1 MKYTQLIDELISR
14 LSDLLHTQAHEIEV
28 MKEKI
33 CELESRRGDDY
44 LERCLKR

>member
-14 LSDLLHTQAHEIEV
+14 LSDLLHTQAHEIDAI
-28 MKEKI
+28 KEKVN
-33 CELESRRGDDY
+33 ELESRRGDDY